1 MNFSESIKQKRKD
14 KGLTQEE
21 LADILFVSRQT
32 VSNWEN
38 GKTLP
43 DIDSLILLSE
53 ALDVSID
60 ELVKGDNGLK
70 DSIVIRSNLEK
81 KIEDIQE
88 YLGYALLL
96 IAVFFFDFN
105 FYAVMAALLL
115 ITFSDDIA
123 KTIVSYFFN
132 NR

>member
-21 LADILFVSRQT
+21 LAEILFVSRQT

-70 DSIVIRSNLEK
+70 DSIVIRSGLEK